1 MNLAHSITKLSALI
15 IGEEGQFSFQERLF
29 HRICIALAGLL
40 NGVLIAAIFLN
51 LWEIVAFTVICE
63 ILLTLAYWLSRVMG
77 AFQWAYWIVVIGAHA
92 ALVANF
98 FLNAGSHGATIF
110 LSFFSLSFLFAISKA
125 KINFVWTLTHIVL
138 LVVLVL
144 LEPHLD
150 TNLIRPYPNATMRSV
165 DFAISL
171 PLTLFFTSL
180 IFHFSQKTFQERRML
195 IKKQKTA
202 LEEQKLALSKS
213 NEDLTKVLSIISHD
227 VRNPLAALE
236 GFLDFQSSG
245 ELSKKDEEELRA
257 QLQSLLK
264 NTNKMLDDLVNWS
277 KTKVHGEEIN
287 IQELTLGSWLTDTVS
302 HMESLA
308 AAKGIHL
315 FSDYP
320 GNERHYG
327 DPNLMSVVIRNLLQ
341 NAIKFTPRG
350 GQIDLKANFD
360 NESLKLSVSDTG
372 VGMSKE
378 QIDEVFTLS
387 KKVGMGTQKEK
398 GSGLGLLIC
407 EEYVKLHKGSMQVVS
422 EPGKGSTFSVIF
434 PRQPLNA
441 S

>member
-1 MNLAHSITKLSALI
+1 
-15 IGEEGQFSFQERLF
+15 
-29 HRICIALAGLL
+29 
-40 NGVLIAAIFLN
+40 
-51 LWEIVAFTVICE
+51 
-63 ILLTLAYWLSRVMG
+63 
-77 AFQWAYWIVVIGAHA
+77 
-92 ALVANF
+92 
-98 FLNAGSHGATIF
+98 
-110 LSFFSLSFLFAISKA
+110 
-125 KINFVWTLTHIVL
+125 
-138 LVVLVL
+138 
-144 LEPHLD
+144 
-150 TNLIRPYPNATMRSV
+150 
-165 DFAISL
+165 
-171 PLTLFFTSL
+171 
-180 IFHFSQKTFQERRML
+180 
-195 IKKQKTA
+195 
-202 LEEQKLALSKS
+202 
-213 NEDLTKVLSIISHD
+213 
-227 VRNPLAALE
+227 
-236 GFLDFQSSG
+236 
-245 ELSKKDEEELRA
+245 
-257 QLQSLLK
+257 
-264 NTNKMLDDLVNWS
+264 MLDDLVNWS

-320 GNERHYG
+320 GNEKHYG

-387 KKVGMGTQKEK
+387 KKLGMGTQKEK

-407 EEYVKLHKGSMQVVS
+407 EEYVKLHKGSMQVAS

-434 PRQPLNA
+434 PRQALNA